1 MPSPNVL
8 RQFSDDSFY
17 HVYNRGVEKRI
28 IFLDEQDYRMFRYY
42 LFVYLADPRIVSF
55 HYPTISPKLK
65 SMNLYGQAELATF
78 CCMPNHFHLLLYQ
91 TNKDDITK
99 LLRRLTNAYTKYFN
113 EKYHRVGG
121 LVQGRY
127 QAVCVNSEAQ
137 LLQLARYIHLNPV
150 KAGMVAD
157 ATAYPWSGLYDF
169 VNKNPFTFC
178 RHDLLL
184 PHFKNAEQYLG
195 FMQDD
200 NASEQQLLQMND
212 LLLEEA

>member
-8 RQFSDDSFY
+8 RQFAADSYY

-28 IFLDEQDYRMFRYY
+28 IFLDEQDYRTFRYY
-42 LFVYLADPRIVSF
+42 LFVYLAHPQLVSF
-55 HYPTISPKLK
+55 HYPSLSQRLK
-65 SMNLYGQAELATF
+65 SSNLYGQIELVTF

-91 TNKDDITK
+91 ADKESTTK

-121 LVQGRY
+121 LMQGRY
-127 QAVCVNSEAQ
+127 QAVHINSEQQ
-137 LLQLARYIHLNPV
+137 LLQVARYIHLNPV
-150 KAGMVAD
+150 KAGTIAS
-157 ATAYPWSGLYDF
+157 AAAYPWSGLYDY
-169 VNKNPFTFC
+169 VNKSPFAVC

-184 PHFKNAEQYLG
+184 PNFSNVEHYLR

-200 NASEQQLLQMND
+200 NASEQQLPHLED